1 MSASAARHVYGPVPS
16 RRLGRSLGVDL
27 VPFKVCSYDC
37 VYCQLGRTTR
47 KTTERREWVPLDEV
61 LAELRERLSAGP
73 PCDFV
78 GLAGS
83 GEPTLHSR
91 IGEAIRAIQA
101 MTEVPVAVLT
111 NGSLLFREEVRRDLL
126 EADVVMPSLD
136 AGDERLFGWVN
147 RPADEIGFAEMVE
160 GLVTFTREFPGEVWL
175 EILLLQGVTEAP
187 SQVARLVEL
196 VKRIAPARVQLNAVA
211 RPPAELFAKAV
222 PEARLHAIAS
232 LFPGRVEVI
241 VDRDEPKPATG
252 RDRDPD
258 GVLVLLRRRPCTA
271 EGIAEGLGIHR
282 TEALKRLDGLLGTG
296 RVRRVVS
303 NDQAFYMASVPDAA
317 DEGWRG

>member
-1 MSASAARHVYGPVPS
+1 MSAATARYVYGPVPS

-37 VYCQLGRTTR
+37 VYCQLGRTTT
-47 KTTERREWVPLDEV
+47 KTTERKEWVPLDEV
-61 LAELRERLSAGP
+61 LAEVRERLSSGP

-91 IGEAIRAIQA
+91 IGEAIRGIKA
-101 MTEVPVAVLT
+101 MTDVPVAVLT
-111 NGSLLFREEVRRDLL
+111 NGSLLFREEVRRDLM

-136 AGDERLFGWVN
+136 AGDERLFHWVN
-147 RPADEIGFAEMVE
+147 RPADEVGFAEMVE
-160 GLVTFTREFPGEVWL
+160 GLATFTREFPGEVWL
-175 EILLLQGVTEAP
+175 EILLLLGVTEAP

-196 VKRIAPARVQLNAVA
+196 AKRIAPARVQLNTVA

-222 PEARLHAIAS
+222 SEARLHAIAS

-241 VDRDEPKPATG
+241 VDRGEPEPAKD
-252 RDRDPD
+252 RDGDPD
-258 GVLVLLRRRPCTA
+258 GILVLLRRRPCTS

-282 TEALKRLDGLLGTG
+282 TEVLKRLDGLLGTG

-303 NDQAFYMASVPDAA
+303 NDQAFWMASEPDPA
-317 DEGWRG
+317 EGRRRG